1 METLSSLSALSVS
14 LISNICILRS
24 SAHCMGKDLIS
35 VYEVRWGEVRWG
47 EVVIT
52 NVENM
57 MDLWLWSFWWWTEV
71 QYNQVMISP
80 SPHCYHHLSKYFRFI
95 SQTIM
100 TTSTTTTTTIYGRKM
115 FITDSL
121 RWHLTPPQGRVSCE
135 FFSVWTLFVKR
146 MMNSRYLNG

>member
-1 METLSSLSALSVS
+1 METLSSHSSPSVS

-57 MDLWLWSFWWWTEV
+57 MDLWVWSFWWWTEV

-80 SPHCYHHLSKYFRFI
+80 SPHCYHHLSKYFSFI

-100 TTSTTTTTTIYGRKM
+100 TTST
-115 FITDSL
+115 SH
-121 RWHLTPPQGRVSCE
+121 HLHHHLPKKNVHNGFLKVA
-135 FFSVWTLFVKR
+135 F
-146 MMNSRYLNG
+146 NSTARQSFLWISPCVDVICQKNDE